1 MSTPCYYYG
10 TPQGCRFGSSCRFS
24 HGCQTATKPTNDNY
38 SAPLCRFFGTS
49 SGCRAGTGCRYR
61 HEQSQIAAIES
72 AEAEEAKPAEDP
84 PQADIDDEL
93 IVAGFLRDLLKEQET
108 KTVGESEDTSS
119 LPEGLNKLCQS
130 FYSVIIKWDESS
142 KWYNDNMHLVDSGN
156 CISMKSTGWGSA
168 FLTEEY
174 SEGLHHWKFKL
185 QSLDARRR
193 YYVLFGIWKSESGS
207 AILDS
212 FFTDQKDNGYA
223 MNVIDGTLTVP
234 RMPGCGGIKYA
245 TYCKTG
251 DVIDMYLDFDELL
264 LTFAIN
270 GKYYPKG
277 QKVED
282 TTYKAAVTMYWQKD
296 TIRFISHDNK
306 PFGS

>member
-1 MSTPCYYYG
+1 MSKPCFYYG
-10 TPQGCRFGSSCRFS
+10 TPQGCHWGNSCHFS
-24 HGCQTATKPTNDNY
+24 HGTQTAAQVKAK
-38 SAPLCRFFGTS
+38 APLCNFFGTER
-49 SGCRAGTGCRYR
+49 GCRAGTNCRYR
-61 HEQSQIAAIES
+61 HVQSQTDTNQS
-72 AEAEEAKPAEDP
+72 AEPQEVKTPENP

-93 IVAGFLRDLLKEQET
+93 IVAGFLRDLVKEQET
-108 KTVGESEDTSS
+108 QTVEGSEDTS
-119 LPEGLNKLCQS
+119 LPAGLNKLCQS

-142 KWYNDNMHLVDSGN
+142 KWYNDNMHLIDSGN

-174 SEGLHHWKFKL
+174 SEGLHHWRFKL

-207 AILDS
+207 PILDS

-251 DVIDMYLDFDELL
+251 DVIDMYLDFDECL

-296 TIRFISHDNK
+296 TIRFVSHDNK
-306 PFGS
+306 PFAS